1 MPSLSLQLDPALKR
15 ATCAAFA
22 SRPPAGPAHPSPRI
36 AHALPSTRQYASAF
50 NQPLSLDTSSVTD
63 MSHMFKVPRGPW
75 PPTSWSNAPNDQQ
88 CGLYE
93 NGVPGDQQGVLCE
106 IGARNEASATKEA
119 FEVTCPVS
127 RHLALAVALT

>member
-1 MPSLSLQLDPALKR
+1 MLIGVAV
-15 ATCAAFA
+15 AFCAASTPHMMKPIVA
-22 SRPPAGPAHPSPRI
+22 I
-36 AHALPSTRQYASAF
+36 ATKPI
-50 NQPLSLDTSSVTD
+50 
-63 MSHMFKVPRGPW
+63 
-75 PPTSWSNAPNDQQ
+75 TSWSNTPNDQQ

-93 NGVPGDQQGVLCE
+93 KHTLNNQEGVLYEIGEPGDQQGVLCE

>member
-1 MPSLSLQLDPALKR
+1 MLIGVAVAFC
-15 ATCAAFA
+15 ATSTPHMMKPIVA
-22 SRPPAGPAHPSPRI
+22 I
-36 AHALPSTRQYASAF
+36 ATKPI
-50 NQPLSLDTSSVTD
+50 
-63 MSHMFKVPRGPW
+63 
-75 PPTSWSNAPNDQQ
+75 TSWSNAPNDQQ

-93 NGVPGDQQGVLCE
+93 IGVPGDQQGVLCE

>member
-1 MPSLSLQLDPALKR
+1 MLIGVAV
-15 ATCAAFA
+15 AFCAASTPHMMKPIVA
-22 SRPPAGPAHPSPRI
+22 I
-36 AHALPSTRQYASAF
+36 ATKPI
-50 NQPLSLDTSSVTD
+50 
-63 MSHMFKVPRGPW
+63 
-75 PPTSWSNAPNDQQ
+75 TSWSSAPNDQQ

-93 NGVPGDQQGVLCE
+93 KNTLNDQEGVLYEIGVPGDQEGVLYEIGVPGDQQGVLCE